1 MLQIIAMLN
10 NYYDK
15 KLRGYTFI
23 NTKIHLH
30 NSISNRREHMKKFN
44 RDIVSAITS
53 VFLIMVL
60 INTAYGFPPG
70 MTYNKSTVQTGP
82 DNTTQ
87 LNDTT
92 QSDQDIQLLMHLIE
106 VDAVQFESQNRFDI
120 HETLIFK
127 NNGIKNF
134 SGTLRTWVPDG
145 VSGIKAER
153 RNMMDGTLEYGLPM
167 IQNGNIISW
176 QDKIITQSLPPLY
189 ALEYILPAEPQGGL
203 TKSKSYSKKLT
214 YPTLINY
221 KYEGKPGLPAIVL
234 KIRKPVGSSIIL
246 QDENRNDISPEDV
259 SEIDDSVLYKFT
271 SPQFKELNIEITKP
285 AVTPAGIAG
294 YAVLGVLILLALSYP
309 VMRKKSEK
317 LQAIEEKIK
326 VSFKREREEISEE
339 PVEESVEGP
348 EEDIE
353 AAPGAPPAAGADH
366 GELAG
371 KTREELESEKSGIL
385 SRISELD
392 KDYSA
397 GNLMDEE
404 YEELLNSYRQK
415 LEKIDKI
422 SGRSE

>member
-1 MLQIIAMLN
+1 MLN

-30 NSISNRREHMKKFN
+30 DSISNRREYMKKFN
-44 RDIVSAITS
+44 RYIVSAITS

-60 INTAYGFPPG
+60 INTAYGFPPE
-70 MTYNKSTVQTGP
+70 MTSNKSTVQTGP

-92 QSDQDIQLLMHLIE
+92 QSDQDIQLLQHLIE
-106 VDAVQFESQNRFDI
+106 VDAVQFESQNRLDI

-145 VSGIKAER
+145 ASGIKAER
-153 RNMMDGTLEYGLPM
+153 RNMMDGTLEYGLQM

-176 QDKIITQSLPPLY
+176 QDKIITKSLPPLY
-189 ALEYILPAEPQGGL
+189 ALGYMLPAEPQGGL
-203 TKSKSYSKKLT
+203 TKSISYSKKLT

-221 KYEGKPGLPAIVL
+221 KYEGKPESGLPAIIL
-234 KIRKPVGSSIIL
+234 KIRKPEGSSIIL
-246 QDENRNDISPEDV
+246 QDENRNDINPEDV
-259 SEIDDSVLYKFT
+259 SELDGSILYKFT
-271 SPQFKELNIEITKP
+271 SPQFKELNIEITKS
-285 AVTPAGIAG
+285 AITPAGIAG
-294 YAVLGVLILLALSYP
+294 YAVLGILILLALSYP

-326 VSFKREREEISEE
+326 GSFKREREEVSEE
-339 PVEESVEGP
+339 PVEESVEEP

-353 AAPGAPPAAGADH
+353 AVPGAPPADGADY

-371 KTREELESEKSGIL
+371 KTREELESEKNEIL

-392 KDYSA
+392 KDYSS

-404 YEELLNSYRQK
+404 YEELRNTYRQR
-415 LEKIDKI
+415 LEKMDKI
-422 SGRSE
+422 SGQSE